1 LSQSNKEKDAK
12 KKPEWKVDP
21 ALTMDIK
28 KGADWKPDNRLTMRL
43 KESAESLEK
52 KKTDEKK

>member
-1 LSQSNKEKDAK
+1 MSQSNKEKDAK

-28 KGADWKPDNRLTMRL
+28 KGADWKPDKRLTMRL
-43 KESAESLEK
+43 KESA
-52 KKTDEKK
+52 